1 MAAPEN
7 SADKR
12 VCLGVIVAV
21 HGVRG
26 LVKVKPFTET
36 PEALTAYGPLGDAA
50 GVRSWQATL
59 KGLQKG
65 NALLALS
72 GVETREAAEALKGL
86 ELYVPRDSLPEPAE
100 EEVFYH
106 DDLLGLAVEDG
117 DGQVLGQVLSVQN
130 FGAGDLLEVGEPGA
144 RSRFI
149 PFTQAV
155 VPTVDIA
162 SGRLVVDLPEE
173 T

>member
-1 MAAPEN
+1 MAGPEDR
-7 SADKR
+7 ADKR
-12 VCLGVIVAV
+12 VCLGVVVAV

-72 GVETREAAEALKGL
+72 GVTTREDAEALKGL
-86 ELYVPRDSLPEPAE
+86 ELYVPRDRLPAPD

-117 DGQVLGQVLSVQN
+117 EGQSLGQVLSVQN
-130 FGAGDLLEVGEPGA
+130 YGAGDLLEVGEPGA

-149 PFTQAV
+149 PFTRAV
-155 VPTVDIA
+155 VPTVDIDA
-162 SGRLVVDLPEE
+162 GRLVVDLPEE